1 MRRNFTKK
9 KLLIVLTVLAVLG
22 LGATGFAYRG
32 QCLGND
38 FDDYGCGWYR
48 GGSGYGADMGN
59 RGSEKGFM
67 GNQGVGGKGC
77 LRRGAGSANL
87 SEDQIK
93 QLTEACNA
101 FREATRELRSQIK
114 SKRLELESEFVKTAP
129 DVEKLKTLEKELS
142 DLKAQFSQ
150 KRIDQRLKM
159 KTINP
164 DLRCGKGWKS
174 GRGCGQGY
182 GRGQGQGYGRG
193 QGHGYGGGQG
203 HGRGQ
208 GPRCGRTM

>member
-1 MRRNFTKK
+1 MGKNFTKK
-9 KLLIVLTVLAVLG
+9 LLIGLMILVVLG
-22 LGATGFAYRG
+22 IGVTSFAYRG
-32 QCLGND
+32 HGFGND
-38 FDDYGCGWYR
+38 SDDHCFGWQK
-48 GGSGYGADMGN
+48 GGHGYGADMGN
-59 RGSEKGFM
+59 RGYGKGAL
-67 GNQGVGGKGC
+67 GKQGVGGKGC

-182 GRGQGQGYGRG
+182 GRGQG
-193 QGHGYGGGQG
+193 HGYGGGQG
-203 HGRGQ
+203 
-208 GPRCGRTM
+208 